1 MFFHNIDIT
10 VCTENSGIANG
21 KRGTSS
27 YAGRRMLMNGIK
39 KNVFNP
45 KIVGSEKD
53 KKSCT
58 ANVNSNNCNKF
69 TKDAAGHTVLLKNSK
84 NNIKIVKPPRAFDLK
99 HCSITHDSSGGDKV

>member
-21 KRGTSS
+21 KQGTSS

-39 KNVFNP
+39 KNVFIK

-53 KKSCT
+53 KKSVLQRLIVT
-58 ANVNSNNCNKF
+58 IATNSPKMQQDILYF
-69 TKDAAGHTVLLKNSK
+69 L
-84 NNIKIVKPPRAFDLK
+84 KIVK
-99 HCSITHDSSGGDKV
+99 II

>member
-39 KNVFNP
+39 KNVFIQ

-53 KKSCT
+53 KKSVLQRLIVT
-58 ANVNSNNCNKF
+58 IATNSPKMQQDIPYF
-69 TKDAAGHTVLLKNSK
+69 L
-84 NNIKIVKPPRAFDLK
+84 KIVK
-99 HCSITHDSSGGDKV
+99 II

>member
-39 KNVFNP
+39 KNVFIK

-58 ANVNSNNCNKF
+58 ANVNSLGPIAHICAHLF
-69 TKDAAGHTVLLKNSK
+69 RTFGARSAYTRGMSHLFFPSLYLSLRV
-84 NNIKIVKPPRAFDLK
+84 
-99 HCSITHDSSGGDKV
+99 